1 MLKLHIRF
9 ESSWTNSFFKVGEDG
24 SRDEP
29 LFTSGSQLS
38 ASAKG
43 IEPADLDLPKLAA
56 SNSRL
61 AYLQALQTL
70 NPGLLYRVPESFHR
84 TVQGILAR
92 LTGEV
97 RRLKDIEDDHLA
109 LRAFAAGT
117 YEVNI
122 EHEHSQLVKL
132 DTYCVNDIQ
141 SGGAGVIEAD
151 ALYSG
156 STEATYLLSGL
167 GNSLDTIESALR
179 AGLPIP
185 TTCWVPASPSELID
199 RLATLNSEQT
209 DVIKVAQKLKDAAHI
224 TAYPYIFGFL
234 AKHLPEDVAAT
245 LKAQSARALKGDI
258 QAKTTVASGA
268 LYGWSL
274 AGAFIVAQIKLLS
287 VDEREHY
294 IEEGL
299 LTKNGGF
306 AGLAMTGSVGGVT
319 PKDMFTFASGQK
331 AKSTSIPYS
340 IDIPVA
346 TTNGKKSFIPS
357 GILKKTGTLSFEIS
371 GNLPL
376 EDELRMAIENASVG
390 PFHFGK
396 KGVAYVLSL
405 H

>member
-24 SRDEP
+24 NRDEP
-29 LFTSGSQLS
+29 LFTSGSQLA

-43 IEPADLDLPKLAA
+43 IEPADLDLTNLAA

-61 AYLQALQTL
+61 EYLQALQTL
-70 NPGLLYRVPESFHR
+70 NPNLLYRVPESFHR

-97 RRLKDIEDDHLA
+97 RRLKDVEGDHLA

-117 YEVNI
+117 YEVKI

-132 DTYCVNDIQ
+132 NTYCVNDIQ
-141 SGGAGVIEAD
+141 SGGAGVIAAD

-156 STEATYLLSGL
+156 SADATYLLSAL
-167 GNSLDTIESALR
+167 GNSLAAIESALST
-179 AGLPIP
+179 GLPIP
-185 TTCWVPASPSELID
+185 VTGWVPASPSELID
-199 RLATLNSEQT
+199 RLATLNAEQT
-209 DVIKVAQKLKDAAHI
+209 DVVKKAQKLKDAAHI
-224 TAYPYIFGFL
+224 TAYPCIFDFL
-234 AKHLPEDVAAT
+234 AKKLPEDVLAT
-245 LKAQSARALKGDI
+245 LKIQSERALDGNI
-258 QAKTTVASGA
+258 QAKTTVADGA

-274 AGAFIVAQIKLLS
+274 AGAFIVVQVKSLS
-287 VDEREHY
+287 IDERERY
-294 IEEGL
+294 IAEGL
-299 LTKNGGF
+299 LTRNGGF
-306 AGLAMTGSVGGVT
+306 AGLAMTGSVGSVT

-331 AKSTSIPYS
+331 AKSSSLPYS

-346 TTNGKKSFIPS
+346 TTNSKKTFIQS

-371 GNLPL
+371 GNLTL
-376 EDELRMAIENASVG
+376 EDELRTAIENASVG